1 MPTSSCDDV
10 PNGTNKMIV
19 WTCRASAVVAQTCR
33 QHSSS
38 SSKMQGSSSK
48 MQSRDILL
56 LCKNPKDTFFQNLV
70 EFKSGLKP
78 SWMITKLFL
87 DSHKFPKENTIP
99 KLEKFRKIVEKTDKK
114 SDNVDLPD
122 TEESA
127 DTEESDTDTSKNSN
141 NIDTD
146 SDANALH
153 VLSLFLS
160 EDWETLEKFV
170 SPNDL
175 KSFQKYLQ
183 KEKERKL
190 LEEKKR
196 EKNRRNL
203 LAKET

>member
-1 MPTSSCDDV
+1 
-10 PNGTNKMIV
+10 
-19 WTCRASAVVAQTCR
+19 
-33 QHSSS
+33 
-38 SSKMQGSSSK
+38 
-48 MQSRDILL
+48 
-56 LCKNPKDTFFQNLV
+56 
-70 EFKSGLKP
+70 
-78 SWMITKLFL
+78 MITKLFL